1 MTVTLAAG
9 ARVMFTGDSIT
20 DCHCRETDNPLGYGY
35 PLLVAGQWG
44 RRVPERTPTW
54 LNTGISGDTLAGL
67 AGRWRTDVLDARP
80 DVVSIL
86 IGINDTGYR
95 FSFGHAEVTAEAYR
109 AGYRRLLDPLAGQV
123 QIVLIEPFLLPLKPE
138 QWAWRPDL
146 DAKIQV
152 VRELARE
159 YRTAL
164 VAADG
169 MFAELAAGN
178 KPEQWLFDGVHPTPA
193 GHQALAE
200 AWLRQV
206 G

>member
-1 MTVTLAAG
+1 MMLADG

-20 DCHCRETDNPLGYGY
+20 DCHRRDTDNPLGYGY

-44 RRVPERTPTW
+44 LRQPDRVPVW
-54 LNTGISGDTLAGL
+54 MNTGISGDTLAGL
-67 AGRWRTDVLDARP
+67 GSRWQTDVLDERP

-86 IGINDTGYR
+86 IGINDCGYR
-95 FSFGHAEVTAEAYR
+95 LSFGHDEVTADSYR
-109 AGYRRLLDPLAGQV
+109 AGYRKLLEPLTGV
-123 QIVLIEPFLLPLKPE
+123 QLVLIEPFLLPVKEE

-159 YRTAL
+159 YNARL

-178 KPEQWLFDGVHPTPA
+178 NPEHWLSDGVHPTPA
-193 GHQALAE
+193 GHAALAD
-200 AWLRQV
+200 AWLRQLT
-206 G
+206 

>member
-1 MTVTLAAG
+1 VIVVEDG

-20 DCHCRETDNPLGYGY
+20 DCHRRETDNPLGYGY
-35 PLLVAGQWG
+35 PLLVAGQFG
-44 RRVPERTPTW
+44 LSHPDRAPVW
-54 LNTGISGDTLAGL
+54 LNSGISGDTLAGL
-67 AGRWRTDVLDARP
+67 GGRWRDDVLDARP

-95 FSFGHAEVTAEAYR
+95 FSFGHSEVTAASFR
-109 AGYRRLLDPLAGQV
+109 SGYRQLLEPLTGV
-123 QIVLIEPFLLPLKPE
+123 QLVLIEPFLLPVKEE
-138 QWAWRPDL
+138 QWEWRADL

-159 YRTAL
+159 YGAAL

-178 KPEQWLFDGVHPTPA
+178 SPEHWLFDGVHPTPA
-193 GHQALAE
+193 GHQALAH

-206 G
+206 R

>member
-1 MTVTLAAG
+1 MIELADG

-20 DCHCRETDNPLGYGY
+20 DCHRRDTDNPLGYGY
-35 PLLVAGQWG
+35 PLLVAGQFG
-44 RRVPERTPTW
+44 RRTPDRVPVW
-54 LNTGISGDTLAGL
+54 MNSGISGDTLAGL
-67 AGRWRTDVLDARP
+67 GSRWQSDVLDARP

-95 FSFGHAEVTAEAYR
+95 FSFGHEEVPAESYR
-109 AGYRRLLDPLAGQV
+109 AGYRRLLEPLADV
-123 QIVLIEPFLLPLKPE
+123 QLVLIEPFLLPVKE
-138 QWAWRPDL
+138 DQWAWRADL

-159 YRTAL
+159 FGAAL

-169 MFAELAAGN
+169 MFAELAASTG
-178 KPEQWLFDGVHPTPA
+178 PEHWLFDGVHPTPA

-200 AWLRQV
+200 SWLRQV
-206 G
+206 S

>member
-1 MTVTLAAG
+1 MIVLADG
-9 ARVMFTGDSIT
+9 SRVMFTGDSIT
-20 DCHCRETDNPLGYGY
+20 DCHRRDTDNPLGYGY

-44 RRVPERTPTW
+44 RAHPDRTPVW
-54 LNTGISGDTLAGL
+54 LNSGISGDTLAGL
-67 AGRWRTDVLDARP
+67 GGRWQTDVLDVRP
-80 DVVSIL
+80 DLVSIL

-95 FSFGHAEVTAEAYR
+95 FSFGHPEVPAEEYR
-109 AGYRRLLDPLAGQV
+109 AGYRRLLEPLADV
-123 QIVLIEPFLLPLKPE
+123 QLVLIEPFLLPVKEE
-138 QWAWRPDL
+138 QWAWRADL

-159 YRTAL
+159 FGAHL

-178 KPEQWLFDGVHPTPA
+178 NPELWLSDGVHPTPA

-200 AWLRQV
+200 AWLRQLS
-206 G
+206 

>member
-1 MTVTLAAG
+1 MTLTLSDG

-20 DCHCRETDNPLGYGY
+20 DCHRRETDNPLGYGY

-44 RRVPERTPTW
+44 LSRPDRAPVW
-54 LNTGISGDTLAGL
+54 LNSGISGDTLAGL
-67 AGRWRTDVLDARP
+67 GGRWEADVLDARP

-95 FSFGHAEVTAEAYR
+95 FSFGHSEVTAEEYR
-109 AGYRRLLDPLAGQV
+109 AGYRQLLEPLDGVRL
-123 QIVLIEPFLLPLKPE
+123 VLIEPFLLPLKEE
-138 QWAWRPDL
+138 QWAWRADL

-159 YRTAL
+159 YGAAL

-178 KPEQWLFDGVHPTPA
+178 GPEHWLVDGVHPTPA
-193 GHQALAE
+193 GHQALAR

-206 G
+206 C

>member
-1 MTVTLAAG
+1 MTVLADG

-20 DCHCRETDNPLGYGY
+20 DCHRRETDNPLGYGY
-35 PLLVAGQWG
+35 PLRVAGQWG
-44 RRVPERTPTW
+44 LQQPDRVPVW
-54 LNTGISGDTLAGL
+54 MNTGISGDTLAGL
-67 AGRWRTDVLDARP
+67 GSRWQADVLDARP

-95 FSFGHAEVTAEAYR
+95 FSFGHDEVPAEAFR
-109 AGYRRLLDPLAGQV
+109 AGYRRLLEPLADV
-123 QIVLIEPFLLPLKPE
+123 QLVLIEPFLLPVKEE
-138 QWAWRPDL
+138 QWAWRADL

-159 YRTAL
+159 YGARL

-178 KPEQWLFDGVHPTPA
+178 NPEHWLFDGVHPTPA

-206 G
+206 S

>member
-1 MTVTLAAG
+1 MSG
-9 ARVMFTGDSIT
+9 PRVMFTGDSIT
-20 DCHCRETDNPLGYGY
+20 DCHRRETDNPLGYGY

-44 RRVPERTPTW
+44 MRYPEQSPVW
-54 LNTGISGDTLAGL
+54 MNTGISGDTLAGL
-67 AGRWRTDVLDARP
+67 GGRWSSDVLEARP

-95 FSFGHAEVTAEAYR
+95 FSFGHSEVPADAFR
-109 AGYRRLLDPLAGQV
+109 DGYRRLLEPLADV
-123 QIVLIEPFLLPLKPE
+123 RLVLIEPFLLPVKEE

-159 YRTAL
+159 FGARL

-169 MFAELAAGN
+169 LFAELAAGN
-178 KPEQWLFDGVHPTPA
+178 NNPEHWLFDGVHPTPA
-193 GHQALAE
+193 GHAALAK
-200 AWLRQV
+200 AWLRQLA
-206 G
+206 

>member
-1 MTVTLAAG
+1 MIVLADG

-20 DCHCRETDNPLGYGY
+20 DCHRRETDNPLGYGY
-35 PLLVAGQWG
+35 PLLVAGQFGFAHPDRQPVWS
-44 RRVPERTPTW
+44 
-54 LNTGISGDTLAGL
+54 NSGISGDTLAGL
-67 AGRWRTDVLDARP
+67 GGRWQADVLAARP

-95 FSFGHAEVTAEAYR
+95 YSFGHPEVTPVEYR
-109 AGYRRLLDPLAGQV
+109 AGYRRLLEPLDGV
-123 QIVLIEPFLLPLKPE
+123 QLVLIEPFLLPVKEE
-138 QWAWRPDL
+138 QRAWRPDL

-152 VRELARE
+152 VRELAHE
-159 YRTAL
+159 YGAAL

-169 MFAELAAGN
+169 MFAELAARN
-178 KPEQWLFDGVHPTPA
+178 SPEHWLFDGVHPTPA

-206 G
+206 S

>member
-1 MTVTLAAG
+1 MITLADG

-20 DCHCRETDNPLGYGY
+20 DCHRRDTDNPLGYGY
-35 PLLVAGQWG
+35 PLLAAGLWG
-44 RRVPERTPTW
+44 LRQPDRVPVW

-67 AGRWRTDVLDARP
+67 GGRWRSDVLAARP

-95 FSFGHAEVTAEAYR
+95 FSFGHDEVPPEAFR
-109 AGYRRLLDPLAGQV
+109 AGYRALLEPLADV
-123 QIVLIEPFLLPLKPE
+123 QLVLIEPFLLPVKEE
-138 QWAWRPDL
+138 QWGWRADL

-159 YRTAL
+159 FGARL

-178 KPEQWLFDGVHPTPA
+178 NPEHWLFDGVHPTPA

-206 G
+206 E

>member
-1 MTVTLAAG
+1 MMLADG

-20 DCHCRETDNPLGYGY
+20 DCHRRDTDNPLGYGY

-44 RRVPERTPTW
+44 LRQPDRVPVW
-54 LNTGISGDTLAGL
+54 MNTGISGDTLAGL
-67 AGRWRTDVLDARP
+67 GSRWQTDVLDERP

-86 IGINDTGYR
+86 IGINDCGYR
-95 FSFGHAEVTAEAYR
+95 FSFGHDEVTADSYR
-109 AGYRRLLDPLAGQV
+109 AGYRQLLEPLAGV
-123 QIVLIEPFLLPLKPE
+123 QLVLIEPFLLPVKEE
-138 QWAWRPDL
+138 QWAWRADL

-159 YRTAL
+159 FGARL

-178 KPEQWLFDGVHPTPA
+178 NPEHWLSDGVHPTAA
-193 GHQALAE
+193 GHQALSE